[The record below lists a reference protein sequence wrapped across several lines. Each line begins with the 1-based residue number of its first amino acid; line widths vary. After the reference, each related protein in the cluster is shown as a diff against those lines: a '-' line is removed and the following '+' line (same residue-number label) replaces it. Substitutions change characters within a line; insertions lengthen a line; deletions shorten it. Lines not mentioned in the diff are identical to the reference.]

1 MLTVSAS
8 YSDKM
13 KQKDMVDV
21 VNDMIAAHGD
31 TSLELVSG
39 PTLSAD
45 GSEVCVELRRNLE
58 TTFLQLIRI
67 SSIPVS
73 ATSCSAIGEMTS
85 AEIALVLDVSSS
97 MIEEGRFAPM
107 QDAARE

>member
-45 GSEVCVELRRNLE
+45 GSEVCVELRRNLD
-58 TTFLQLIRI
+58 Q
-67 SSIPVS
+67 
-73 ATSCSAIGEMTS
+73 A
-85 AEIALVLDVSSS
+85 
-97 MIEEGRFAPM
+97 
-107 QDAARE
+107 